1 MQSEDLVVLLFSCAG
16 PAPMSLTVRMMLL
29 MLLVEAGVLTV
40 EESVWKSVNT
50 RLLVTVKRKSVKVS
64 LSEGSD

>member
-1 MQSEDLVVLLFSCAG
+1 
-16 PAPMSLTVRMMLL
+16 MSLTVGMMLL